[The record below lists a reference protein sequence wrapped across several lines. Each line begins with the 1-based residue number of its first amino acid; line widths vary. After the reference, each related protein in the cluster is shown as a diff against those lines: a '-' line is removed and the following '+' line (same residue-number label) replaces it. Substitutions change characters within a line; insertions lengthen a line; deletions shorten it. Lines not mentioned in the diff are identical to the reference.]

1 MSKVFPHRH
10 EKRRMGAPPA
20 AIWTPPVENEAERR
34 ARLAEQEARRRL
46 ADDRGARMLARYQ
59 KRQKDTADLD
69 RIEALAERS
78 FPWAAARLELG
89 ALESVLG
96 FHSDRRPLTPR
107 GLLWGFHLL
116 FGEMAGA
123 LYAVF
128 TRGEV
133 PAATA
138 LAAVAVLPIT
148 IDPDRISR
156 VIEFLMVAFKV
167 EGADTSALGVSA
179 ASAAE
184 ATARSREALIDAV
197 FRGEA
202 PGVIR
207 PVSEGWL
214 SLETSAVQP

>member
-1 MSKVFPHRH
+1 MAARPV
-10 EKRRMGAPPA
+10 

-34 ARLAEQEARRRL
+34 SRSLAEQEARRRL

-69 RIEALAERS
+69 RIEALAERA
-78 FPWAAARLELG
+78 FPWAAARLELA

-107 GLLWGFHLL
+107 GLLWGFHLV

-128 TRGEV
+128 TRGAV
-133 PAATA
+133 PAATT
-138 LAAVAVLPIT
+138 LDAVAVLPIT
-148 IDPDRISR
+148 IDPDSISR
-156 VIEFLMVAFKV
+156 VIEFLLVAFKV
-167 EGADTSALGVSA
+167 EGADMSTLGASA

-184 ATARSREALIDAV
+184 ATARCRKALIDAV

-214 SLETSAVQP
+214 SLETPGVKP